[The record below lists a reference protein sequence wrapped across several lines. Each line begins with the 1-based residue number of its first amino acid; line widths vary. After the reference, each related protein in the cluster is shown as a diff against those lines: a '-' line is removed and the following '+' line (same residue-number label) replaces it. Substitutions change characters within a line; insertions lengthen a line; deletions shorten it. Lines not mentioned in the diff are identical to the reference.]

1 MHKIDTSTAV
11 AGEFVD
17 KNPSLGIEGTV
28 VDASWLN
35 AVQDEICN
43 TITGAGDSLSK
54 NSNGQLFAATQK
66 LINKT
71 VKRSAL
77 VGIAHDGSVDSTEKT
92 VGDLIGIAYDNIDW
106 FLSASIFV
114 KVKTPASGAV
124 LTVKVKMINNNVAH
138 EIYTSD
144 ILATTEKIVT
154 LPVVKKIPYAN
165 GQLCSTVVST
175 ATVTAELI
183 VQGYTSII

>member
-1 MHKIDTSTAV
+1 MHKIDTSTAI

-77 VGIAHDGSVDSTEKT
+77 LGIV
-92 VGDLIGIAYDNIDW
+92 DW

-144 ILATTEKIVT
+144 ILATTEKNVT
-154 LPVVKKIPYAN
+154 LPVAKTVGYAD
-165 GQLCSTVVST
+165 GQLQFTVVSN
-175 ATVTAELI
+175 ATISAEVI
-183 VQGYTSII
+183 VQGYTSTI